1 MLTFLKGFGLGFS
14 LILAIGAQ
22 NAFILRM
29 GLERQHVFW
38 LCLFAAVSDAVLI
51 ALGVGGVGRLLA
63 PMADAS
69 FWLYVLAAGWLTL
82 YGVLRLKDAWSGAS
96 ALEASNKVAGR
107 KPMTLAAALLMVAG
121 LTWLNPHVYLDTVV
135 LLGGISATLPEGD
148 KLNFGVG
155 AALSSFTFFFGLGY
169 GASWMG
175 RYLKD
180 ANVWIKIDIGIAV
193 VMFWIAAGLIISAFN
208 G

>member
-1 MLTFLKGFGLGFS
+1 MMLTFLKGFGLGFS

-38 LCLFAAVSDAVLI
+38 LCLFAAVSDAMLI
-51 ALGVGGVGRLLA
+51 ALGVGGLGRILA

-69 FWLYVLAAGWLTL
+69 FWLFLLAAGWLII
-82 YGVLRLKDAWSGAS
+82 YGMLRLKDAWTGAS
-96 ALEASNKVAGR
+96 VLEAGQR
-107 KPMTLAAALLMVAG
+107 KQMTLGAALVMVAG

-148 KLNFGVG
+148 KLSFGLG
-155 AALSSFTFFFGLGY
+155 AVLSSFTFFFALGY

-175 RYLKD
+175 RYLK
-180 ANVWIKIDIGIAV
+180 NPHVWVKIDIGIAV
-193 VMFWIAAGLIISAFN
+193 VMFWIASGLIISAFN
-208 G
+208 A